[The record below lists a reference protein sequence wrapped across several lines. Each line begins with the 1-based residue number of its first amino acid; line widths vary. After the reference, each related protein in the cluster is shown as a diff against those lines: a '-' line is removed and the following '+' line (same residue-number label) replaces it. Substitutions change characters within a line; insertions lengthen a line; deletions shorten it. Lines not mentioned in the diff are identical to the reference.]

1 MKASILIHSRHVSFV
16 WNPLTYWR
24 EEFLLNLLKEHFLG
38 PNVEQSCTIFFEIG
52 IIGEYS
58 VARFC

>member
-1 MKASILIHSRHVSFV
+1 MLVLYEIPSH
-16 WNPLTYWR
+16 TR
-24 EEFLLNLLKEHFLG
+24 EEFLRNLLKEHFLG